1 MKFYLSDLIWPPM
14 TLNILYWPFN
24 RNFKV
29 TFVKEGKNRWSFWAY
44 RLGLFQ
50 LCFVDTLS
58 IKITISVNNPIY
70 DNYIGAVKSKIAQI
84 QTKFDEIQTIK
95 DEKCPEKEVI

>member
-1 MKFYLSDLIWPPM
+1 MD
-14 TLNILYWPFN
+14 
-24 RNFKV
+24 
-29 TFVKEGKNRWSFWAY
+29 
-44 RLGLFQ
+44 
-50 LCFVDTLS
+50 
-58 IKITISVNNPIY
+58 NPIY